1 MGAQRGNFAV
11 NSLSRA
17 LFCYLWCVSAGSSA
31 CERTGVSAPS
41 TGPWRCL
48 GDEHGCT
55 KNNPPPLPLRAL
67 ALHSAYWSQLDL
79 ELEGVSGERGQLT
92 PPVKAEEAI
101 KTNVC
106 VKDLA
111 CPV

>member
-1 MGAQRGNFAV
+1 MRELVYLLYLPGPGVASAT
-11 NSLSRA
+11 SMAA
-17 LFCYLWCVSAGSSA
+17 LK
-31 CERTGVSAPS
+31 T
-41 TGPWRCL
+41 
-48 GDEHGCT
+48 
-55 KNNPPPLPLRAL
+55 PPPPPLRAL